1 MESIATGFVN
11 PELFAAYL
19 VATVALI
26 LLPGPIVTLVI
37 ANSVAHGT
45 RTGLATVAGTTS
57 GNALLVAAGA
67 LGLGALLAAVSD
79 IIHWVRW
86 AGVAYLVYL
95 GIREW
100 RAVFRRISD
109 DVEPMRSAR
118 GVFGQG
124 VFVAITNP
132 KTIFFYGAFFPQFLD
147 TGLPAGPQLLAMSVA
162 LVLIAGLFDS
172 LYAALAGRLRRFL
185 IDARRQRVRHGI
197 TGTLF
202 LCTGLGIA
210 LARRAD

>member
-1 MESIATGFVN
+1 MMDLIN
-11 PELFAAYL
+11 PDLFAAYL
-19 VATVALI
+19 AATVALI

-67 LGLGALLAAVSD
+67 LGLGALLTAVSD
-79 IIHWVRW
+79 VIHWVRW
-86 AGVAYLVYL
+86 AGVVYLIYL

-100 RAVFRRISD
+100 RAVFQPVSSAAT
-109 DVEPMRSAR
+109 PMRSAR

-124 VFVAITNP
+124 VLVAITNP
-132 KTIFFYGAFFPQFLD
+132 KTIFFYVAFFPQFLD
-147 TGLPAGPQLLAMSVA
+147 TSLPAGPQLLAMSVA
-162 LVLIAGLFDS
+162 FVLIAGVFDS
-172 LYAALAGRLRRFL
+172 LYAALAGHLRRFL
-185 IDARRQRVRHGI
+185 LDAHRQRVRHGI

-210 LARRAD
+210 LARRGD

>member
-1 MESIATGFVN
+1 MDFLN
-11 PELFAAYL
+11 PDLFAAYL
-19 VATVALI
+19 IATVALI

-67 LGLGALLAAVSD
+67 LGLGALLTAVSD
-79 IIHWVRW
+79 VIHWVRW
-86 AGVAYLVYL
+86 AGVVYLVYL

-100 RAVFRRISD
+100 RVVFQPVSSD
-109 DVEPMRSAR
+109 VSPMRSAR
-118 GVFGQG
+118 GIFGQG
-124 VFVAITNP
+124 MLVAITNP
-132 KTIFFYGAFFPQFLD
+132 KTIFFYVAFFPQFLD
-147 TGLPAGPQLLAMSVA
+147 TSLPAGSQLLAMSVA
-162 LVLIAGLFDS
+162 FVLIAGVFDS
-172 LYAALAGRLRRFL
+172 FYAALAGRLRRFL

-210 LARRAD
+210 LARRGD

>member
-1 MESIATGFVN
+1 MMDLVN
-11 PELFAAYL
+11 PDLFAAYL
-19 VATVALI
+19 AATVALI

-57 GNALLVAAGA
+57 GNALLVAVGA
-67 LGLGALLAAVSD
+67 LGLGALLTAVSD
-79 IIHWVRW
+79 VIHWVRW
-86 AGVAYLVYL
+86 AGVVYLVYL

-100 RAVFRRISD
+100 RAVFQPVSSD
-109 DVEPMRSAR
+109 AAPMRSAR

-124 VFVAITNP
+124 VLVALTNP
-132 KTIFFYGAFFPQFLD
+132 KTIFFYVAFFPQFLD
-147 TGLPAGPQLLAMSVA
+147 TSLPTGPQLLAMSVA
-162 LVLIAGLFDS
+162 LVLIAGMFDS
-172 LYAALAGRLRRFL
+172 LYAALAGHLRRFL
-185 IDARRQRVRHGI
+185 LDARRQRVRHGI

-210 LARRAD
+210 LARRGD